1 MAKVKSD
8 STTVTQEARM
18 RISELINQK
27 RKQEDA
33 QKAAE
38 RAKANFDST
47 KLKNM
52 QRGYQLR
59 DSSMPLA
66 PTQFNDM

>member
-1 MAKVKSD
+1 MAKVKTD
-8 STTVTQEARM
+8 STTVIQEAKM
-18 RISELINQK
+18 RISELMNQK
-27 RKQEDA
+27 RKQDDA

-38 RAKANFDST
+38 RAKANFDSVN
-47 KLKNM
+47 KNKM

-66 PTQFNDM
+66 PTQFND

>member
-38 RAKANFDST
+38 QAKTNFDST

-52 QRGYQLR
+52 QRGYQVR

-66 PTQFNDM
+66 ETQFND